1 MSGKE
6 AQIILLQFISI
17 TPTNKVVFDKDGADA
32 GCPGLAA
39 WFLLT
44 WTSLQ
49 SQRHRGTAYVVILLG
64 VSAQACSGPKR
75 EVWLSCCDL

>member
-6 AQIILLQFISI
+6 AQIILLQFTSI
-17 TPTNKVVFDKDGADA
+17 TPPNKVMFDQDGADA

-39 WFLLT
+39 WFLPT

-49 SQRHRGTAYVVILLG
+49 SLLSS
-64 VSAQACSGPKR
+64 VFLHELAAALR
-75 EVWLSCCDL
+75 EKFS

>member
-17 TPTNKVVFDKDGADA
+17 TPTNKVMFDKDGADA

-44 WTSLQ
+44 WTSL
-49 SQRHRGTAYVVILLG
+49 
-64 VSAQACSGPKR
+64 
-75 EVWLSCCDL
+75 LS